1 MGDLERTKL
10 KEVYF
15 PVFNVIRLSSCSCC
29 YCVAHMDSNGTL
41 NASLVVD
48 RHSVHVEDIL
58 WKIQVVLKEGL
69 HW

>member
-1 MGDLERTKL
+1 
-10 KEVYF
+10 
-15 PVFNVIRLSSCSCC
+15 
-29 YCVAHMDSNGTL
+29 MDSNGTL